1 MFRGTKYLGRAID
14 QFIEKESDGGGMRDG
29 TEEEEDESNLF
40 FLSMRERERKRARIR
55 RSRSGERCRGFYK
68 RDTRGWIVPLA
79 SPLSSCAS

>member
-40 FLSMRERERKRARIR
+40 FLSMREREREKGRGLGDRGAANDVVAFINEIR
-55 RSRSGERCRGFYK
+55 GG
-68 RDTRGWIVPLA
+68 G
-79 SPLSSCAS
+79 SSLLRVH